1 MPTYEINIPGSGTYR
16 VKSDRELSDVEA
28 YNYALSQATPRTARE
43 EFVRGAGL
51 ATRGAAPTLAGAA
64 VGAPFGPVGMLAG
77 SLALPAAEIT
87 SQAANVLLPEKYQIP
102 SPTSAVE
109 NLLTKLGFP
118 VPETTGERMIQAGGS
133 ALGSTATQLATLPTL
148 AKTATTE
155 MGRSI
160 AGQMAQSPG
169 RQLAAAAPAAMAAQG
184 TAELTGSPTAGMI
197 AGMTVGAPFGVGVK
211 QQVGP
216 SREQI
221 AAQATKS
228 YERAKQ
234 AGIAFNPQA
243 FTQNMSK
250 IAVDMRQEG
259 YTPTGYPKIEA
270 AFNELTKQTPKDF
283 TELQALRKIIQNAQ
297 GSADAS
303 ERRLASILKDRFDEY
318 VLNAPDADLIGTQTK
333 TGTGLWKQARDQYSR
348 QMKGEIFERM
358 LENAQ
363 LDVSKFTA
371 SGAENSLA
379 QQLRQLAKND
389 KKMRLFTKD
398 EQSAI
403 KAAAKGSTVQN
414 LLKFYGRFAP
424 TGVVSGGFGLS
435 ASVLEPTV
443 GLPFYGGAA
452 ASRYGATKMRERSVQ
467 NLADIMRAGQ
477 GAKIPPNLVPAIT
490 GARGLLTP
498 LNVTEEELRNISGM

>member
-1 MPTYEINIPGSGTYR
+1 MPTYEINIPGSGTYQ
-16 VKSDRELSDVEA
+16 VQSDRDLSDVEA
-28 YNYALSQATPRTARE
+28 YNAALSQATPRTAGE

-51 ATRGAAPTLAGAA
+51 AARGAAPALAGAA
-64 VGAPFGPVGMLAG
+64 IGAPLGPVGMLAG
-77 SLALPAAEIT
+77 SLALPAAELA
-87 SQAANVLLPEKYQIP
+87 SQAANVVLPQQYQIP
-102 SPTSAVE
+102 SPSMAVE
-109 NLLTKLGFP
+109 NLLTKLGLP
-118 VPETTGERMIQAGGS
+118 VPETMMERAVQAGGG
-133 ALGSTATQLATLPTL
+133 ALGGTATQLATLPTL

-155 MGRSI
+155 TGRAI
-160 AGQMAQSPG
+160 AGQLAQAPG
-169 RQLAAAAPAAMAAQG
+169 RQLAAAAPAAMAAQT
-184 TAELTGSPTAGMI
+184 TAETTGSPIAGMV
-197 AGMTVGAPFGVGVK
+197 AGMTVGAPFGAGVK
-211 QQVGP
+211 QPVGP

-234 AGIAFNPQA
+234 AGVAFSPQA
-243 FTQNMSK
+243 FTQNIGK

-303 ERRLASILKDRFDEY
+303 ERRLATILKDKFDDY
-318 VLNAPDADLIGTQTK
+318 VLNAPDSDIIGTQTK

-398 EQSAI
+398 EQAAI
-403 KAAAKGSTVQN
+403 KSAAKGSTTQN

-424 TGVVSGGFGLS
+424 TGPVGGLFS
-435 ASVLEPTV
+435 
-443 GLPFYGGAA
+443 GGAA
-452 ASRYGATKMRERSVQ
+452 VMEPTIGIPFALGAIGSRYGATKMRQGSVE
-467 NLADIMRAGQ
+467 NLADMMRAG
-477 GAKIPPNLVPAIT
+477 GAPNIPPNLVPAIT